1 MELFETLC
9 IAVPYNAAPQRNNAV
24 LHSHRM
30 RGLHWAHQTPLS
42 ASRPLACPR
51 GALPIPGVPSSRS
64 LPAML
69 IISTTILTGSSSSA
83 SLPAVLSAVVVC
95 VRGNE
100 ALHLFVNQM
109 LRFAD
114 LHDAI
119 CIIKH
124 FQFVLNT
131 SNHKLKESC
140 AAEITLSAAVE
151 DSVE

>member
-9 IAVPYNAAPQRNNAV
+9 IPVPYNAAPQCNKDV

-64 LPAML
+64 LPALL
-69 IISTTILTGSSSSA
+69 IMSTTILTGSSSSA

-109 LRFAD
+109 LRFA
-114 LHDAI
+114 I
-119 CIIKH
+119 FYY
-124 FQFVLNT
+124 FQFVFYT
-131 SNHKLKESC
+131 SNHKLKEGC

>member
-1 MELFETLC
+1 MALLEHLQL
-9 IAVPYNAAPQRNNAV
+9 
-24 LHSHRM
+24 LMM
-30 RGLHWAHQTPLS
+30 RERLLY
-42 ASRPLACPR
+42 
-51 GALPIPGVPSSRS
+51 
-64 LPAML
+64 
-69 IISTTILTGSSSSA
+69 
-83 SLPAVLSAVVVC
+83 
-95 VRGNE
+95 GNE